1 MPRAKEADPAILA
14 QRVERRRAFARE
26 RNRRHRLK
34 VKERTE
40 AMLNQALATFT
51 GEAADPDSLDSPKVS
66 PAAERTARAVL
77 RRVLSRRGVT
87 LDNVVSKVA
96 EALSSQKVRL
106 LGGKEVSLV
115 DTGNRLRASDIALK
129 LLERVGTI
137 PGVKEAQVPQAIS
150 VTLTLLNQGDTVQR
164 VPLVTTPTKTIDAA
178 VTLPRRPRNVVAG
191 SVAHEARLQR
201 NRPYELPEAT
211 ETGSE

>member
-1 MPRAKEADPAILA
+1 MPRAAETDPAKLA
-14 QRVERRRAFARE
+14 QRLERRRSFARE
-26 RNRRHRLK
+26 RNRRHRSK

-51 GEAADPDSLDSPKVS
+51 GEPADPDSLNSPKVS

-137 PGVKEAQVPQAIS
+137 PSVKEAQVPQAIS
-150 VTLTLLNQGDTVQR
+150 VSITLLNQGDTIQR
-164 VPLVTTPTKTIDAA
+164 VPLVATPTKTIDAT
-178 VTLPRRPRNVVAG
+178 VTPPRPTRNVVTG
-191 SVAHEARLQR
+191 SAAHEARLKR
-201 NRPYELPEAT
+201 EAPYELPEAA
-211 ETGSE
+211 EGSGK